1 MGLGEHYRFLFF
13 HCLSPES
20 RGTPSP
26 SSREC
31 FNLEES
37 VMEQKVTHVISRKPV
52 IHVQVSWPHMLGFKP
67 GYQDA
72 LCDERWAQ
80 KVKTEKG
87 SRAKCIVG
95 PLTYYDTILKN
106 NDVDE

>member
-1 MGLGEHYRFLFF
+1 
-13 HCLSPES
+13 
-20 RGTPSP
+20 
-26 SSREC
+26 
-31 FNLEES
+31 
-37 VMEQKVTHVISRKPV
+37 
-52 IHVQVSWPHMLGFKP
+52 MLGFKP